1 MASCSVCGGKASLRL
16 ATHQCTGVRRFGL
29 CSECLRDC
37 YVLDE
42 GTVWDEGPG
51 ESSSLPVIS
60 CPHCHQRAQV
70 LEAPAFKRLRQSLA
84 AAAPGPRSD
93 WEILGLPQG
102 SCRREIAR
110 AYRRRAPEC
119 HPDKEGGSHESF
131 VALTDAHDRL
141 MTLMEDVT
149 AEQDERAK
157 ALKRILSDV
166 KVGKWSA
173 RLREE
178 PIGTLRALRA
188 HLEGR
193 ELQRR
198 EENAQPICDAVT
210 AEKSKR
216 VMIRGIVT
224 QVRRRRVVYHVRM
237 SFKGMVVESEESE
250 RLDETLRLRSEIVRI
265 KAQGEKLE
273 GVQDALKGFR
283 TANGVLWFHQEAGSK
298 YRNITP
304 RTMDVETAMHY
315 GQRLKNAAK
324 KGKDDMK
331 KEQDR
336 QKKELNAVRQATAK
350 AAAQLHGMVNELL
363 LPPAR
368 PVARRLTGKQR
379 PPPAYL
385 ALADGV
391 AAQEAPREEVPQE
404 AREESHDEGP
414 RARSPDADPPRGWL
428 RQRIKG
434 ALRWWQKP

>member
-1 MASCSVCGGKASLRL
+1 MAAMASCSVCGGKASLRL
-16 ATHQCTGVRRFGL
+16 ATHQCQPADAGRGI

-42 GTVWDEGPG
+42 GTVLDEGPG
-51 ESSSLPVIS
+51 ESSLPVIS
-60 CPHCHQRAQV
+60 CPHCGQRVQV
-70 LEAPAFKRLRQSLA
+70 LETLSLKRLRQSLA
-84 AAAPGPRSD
+84 RSD
-93 WEILGLPQG
+93 WEILGLPPESG
-102 SCRREIAR
+102 RKEIAR
-110 AYRRRAPEC
+110 AYRRRAAEC

-141 MTLMEDVT
+141 MTLLEDDVT

-166 KVGKWSA
+166 KVGKWLA

-178 PIGTLRALRA
+178 SSNTLRALRA

-193 ELQRR
+193 DLQRR
-198 EENAQPICDAVT
+198 EDAQPICDAAA

-273 GVQDALKGFR
+273 GVQDALKGFQA
-283 TANGVLWFHQEAGSK
+283 ANGVLWFHQEAGSK

-304 RTMDVETAMHY
+304 RTMDVETAMLY
-315 GQRLKNAAK
+315 GQRLKSAAK

-350 AAAQLHGMVNELL
+350 AAGQLHGMVHELL
-363 LPPAR
+363 LPQPAQR
-368 PVARRLTGKQR
+368 VARRLTGKQR

-391 AAQEAPREEVPQE
+391 AAAREVPREEVPQE
-404 AREESHDEGP
+404 VREELHDEGP
-414 RARSPDADPPRGWL
+414 RARSPADPPHGWL
-428 RQRIKG
+428 RQIKG
-434 ALRWWQKP
+434 ALWLWQKS